1 MFDTKGLL
9 SITVLLNVQS
19 VLLLN
24 DTTDRNIFENFRLEK
39 VIYCSDVIG
48 SKIKDL
54 GFSGSRRYVI
64 HYLVNFLPSYH

>member
-1 MFDTKGLL
+1 
-9 SITVLLNVQS
+9 
-19 VLLLN
+19 LN